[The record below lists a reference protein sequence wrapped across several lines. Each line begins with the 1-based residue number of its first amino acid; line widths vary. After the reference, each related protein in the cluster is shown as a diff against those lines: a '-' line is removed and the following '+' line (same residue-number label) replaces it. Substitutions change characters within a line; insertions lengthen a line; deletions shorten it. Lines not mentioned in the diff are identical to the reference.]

1 MSGPLSRKLGHVMG
15 ISGFYFNFY
24 RPKTGLLELN
34 EKTRRLGK
42 FVLRQ
47 ISQVLP
53 IFPPIW
59 LSLVAGKVLKE
70 SRDDS
75 DLIDVGL
82 DQDFGQKAHQISR
95 RSAIE
100 SRYGSNTVISV
111 SETNYRSIRQ
121 KLFCLTRDLLRGGIP
136 LA

>member
-1 MSGPLSRKLGHVMG
+1 MP
-15 ISGFYFNFY
+15 N
-24 RPKTGLLELN
+24 
-34 EKTRRLGK
+34 
-42 FVLRQ
+42 
-47 ISQVLP
+47 
-53 IFPPIW
+53 FPPIR
-59 LSLVAGKVLKE
+59 LSVVAEKGLRE
-70 SRDDS
+70 SLDDTDS
-75 DLIDVGL
+75 IDVGL
-82 DQDFGQKAHQISR
+82 DQDFGRKAHQISR